1 MRARPEV
8 PDGMV
13 DAMSPTRAQR
23 AAALDTWANNVDTA
37 DLVGIDTD
45 ERKAITQYTER
56 HAGFGDV
63 RTDRRSARPRPTIR
77 GTRSFRQVDAAC
89 AVLRG

>member
-1 MRARPEV
+1 MTTESRRLTMRARPEV

-56 HAGFGDV
+56 RARLETSAQIAG
-63 RTDRRSARPRPTIR
+63 SARPRPGGR
-77 GTRSFRQVDAAC
+77 
-89 AVLRG
+89 